1 MKSWWILVAV
11 AGCGSGVHDQPGGT
25 IDWSG
30 PSVSLV
36 AGSLTLIVDGVT
48 FHGTNDLTELKTGT
62 GDELDAKWTEAG
74 YTPRVHLDFGTAGGT
89 WFIGPRV
96 YRLDQTDWIED
107 GGMYYTTPA
116 GQAYE
121 GNIDLVIDNS
131 GHHAEIHFVDA
142 RLAPLGIP

>member
-1 MKSWWILVAV
+1 M
-11 AGCGSGVHDQPGGT
+11 
-25 IDWSG
+25 
-30 PSVSLV
+30 
-36 AGSLTLIVDGVT
+36 
-48 FHGTNDLTELKTGT
+48 
-62 GDELDAKWTEAG
+62 
-74 YTPRVHLDFGTAGGT
+74 PRVHFDFGTGAGT

-96 YRLDQTDWIED
+96 YRLDQTDWIEN
-107 GGMYYTTPA
+107 GGMFYMTPA